1 MRTVGMILALGSCL
15 LLGGCIE
22 SEYELMPSTG
32 GVALSTDAK
41 KIVCTSAKD
50 QSTKTYTVESQRNDQ
65 GLFVYTFTEEGDSS
79 GEDVVFHAV
88 GKGRYVMVSQQL
100 FSFGF
105 QFVDL
110 SDYSE
115 FKELGFTPEY
125 LRSTA
130 AEKGVSVEPSGDDFD
145 LKGDEDKQ
153 KELLSSL
160 ATDTEHAQVVTTC
173 VEKQETTADQASP

>member
-1 MRTVGMILALGSCL
+1 MKGIGCLLTLVSCL
-15 LLGGCIE
+15 VLGGCIQ
-22 SEYELMPSTG
+22 SSHELMPSTG
-32 GVALSTDAK
+32 GVALSSDAK

-50 QSTKTYTVESQRNDQ
+50 QSVKTYAVESKRNDQ
-65 GLFVYTFTEEGDSS
+65 GLYVYTFTEEGDSS

-88 GKGRYVMVSQQL
+88 GNGRYIMVSQQL
-100 FSFGF
+100 FSYGF

-130 AEKGVSVEPSGDDFD
+130 AEKGISVEPSGEDFD

-173 VEKQETTADQASP
+173 VEKEETTADPTSP